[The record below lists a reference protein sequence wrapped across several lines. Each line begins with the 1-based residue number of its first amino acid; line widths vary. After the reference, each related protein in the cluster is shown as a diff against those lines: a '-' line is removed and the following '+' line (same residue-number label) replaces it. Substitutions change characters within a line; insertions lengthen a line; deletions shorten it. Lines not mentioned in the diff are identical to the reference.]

1 MLHSQQGPEMKKT
14 FLTMCCTLIPLVAQ
28 AQAGGVSL
36 SLDNQNPL
44 SKWGRWTSTDTGGL
58 GYGFRLNNERNKSPM
73 AAGWSQGDFVFKL
86 SREQSNGMPD
96 LFFGLKV
103 SENQLQT
110 TSLGCMSNSASATR
124 YSSTLCGVQ
133 LDMNLP

>member
-1 MLHSQQGPEMKKT
+1 MKKT
-14 FLTMCCTLIPLVAQ
+14 LICACIALAPVLAN

-36 SLDNQNPL
+36 NIDNQNPL
-44 SKWGRWTSTDTGGL
+44 SKWGRWTSAENGGL
-58 GYGFRLNNERNKSPM
+58 GYGFKLGQERMKAPVS
-73 AAGWSQGDFVFKL
+73 AQWSTGDLIFKL
-86 SREQSNGMPD
+86 SREDDSKYPD

-110 TSLGCMSNSASATR
+110 TSLGCMSNSGSATR

-133 LDMNLP
+133 LDMNLQ

>member
-1 MLHSQQGPEMKKT
+1 MKKT
-14 FLTMCCTLIPLVAQ
+14 FLTLCCTLVPLIAQ
-28 AQAGGVSL
+28 AQAGGVTL

-58 GYGFRLNNERNKSPM
+58 GYGFRLNNERNRSPM

-86 SREQSNGMPD
+86 SREQNSSAMPD

-103 SENQLQT
+103 SESQLQT
-110 TSLGCMSNSASATR
+110 TSLGCMSNSGSATR

-133 LDMNLP
+133 LDMNLR